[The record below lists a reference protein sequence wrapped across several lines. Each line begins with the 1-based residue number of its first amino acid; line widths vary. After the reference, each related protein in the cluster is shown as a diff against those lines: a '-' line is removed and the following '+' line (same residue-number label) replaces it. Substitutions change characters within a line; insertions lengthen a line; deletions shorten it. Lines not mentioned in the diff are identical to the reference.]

1 MEASTFEALVTE
13 LEGVAQERPQTYR
26 LRVLGLALLGYA
38 VLIGSILVLLAASA
52 LCIWVLT
59 QTHIYGGTRFS
70 LMGLV
75 FCVFMLYYILKSLW
89 IRFEPPKGIVLG
101 HDNAPALMMLIED
114 LAKKVGA
121 SNPDCVILDGEFN
134 ASVMELPRLGL
145 LGWSKTYL
153 TIGLPLALA
162 LNPAQLEAVLAHEF
176 GHLSGNHAR
185 FGNWIY
191 RVRRT
196 WIQLHEELCRQS
208 DNNNSGLVGRFLDW
222 YAPFFGAYSFVFARQ
237 NEYEADRT
245 AARLTTP
252 DQIGSALITIAVSS
266 RILGDRYWPGVF
278 SRAEKESFP
287 PTQILGGA
295 ATTLR
300 RVLNT
305 PEQITFLREAL
316 RAETGCADT
325 HPALSDRLSALG
337 LRWYPPEPLEEN
349 AAEHFFGAKL
359 AGFSAVLD
367 ESWREGIALKWGE
380 RYRYTQQ
387 VQRQL
392 TNWKGK
398 EAELS
403 TDETLQQALWVE
415 EFEGIPAAIPYMHG
429 FVERFPEH
437 AAGRYTLGRLQ
448 CLAEDRLG
456 LANLEQVIVLDPRLA
471 ASCCQIAA
479 DFLQRT
485 GQAEAAAN
493 YLRRADKLAD
503 QLTAARKE
511 RASFDRKV
519 QLLPHDQS
527 AQDLAL
533 LTQQLKKNPR
543 VKAAYF
549 ARKQLTLFPGT
560 MPFFV
565 LGVVIKRKPTDYLGY
580 FFANRSDR
588 EFTQALVEDLNLPNE
603 TWIFVLNDAYKHN
616 DFLKSKFKKLA
627 DSRLF

>member
-1 MEASTFEALVTE
+1 VEASTFEALVTE
-13 LEGVAQERPQTYR
+13 LEGVAQERPQAYR

-38 VLIGSILVLLAASA
+38 VLLGSILLLLAGSA

-59 QTHIYGGTRFS
+59 QTHIRGGMRFS
-70 LMGLV
+70 LMGLA
-75 FCVFMLYYILKSLW
+75 FCVFMLYYMLKSLW
-89 IRFEPPKGIVLG
+89 IRVDPPKGIVLG
-101 HDNAPALMMLIED
+101 HDNAPVLMALIED

-121 SNPDCVILDGEFN
+121 PKPDCVILDGEFN
-134 ASVMELPRLGL
+134 AGVMELPRLGL

-176 GHLSGNHAR
+176 GHLSGNHTR

-208 DNNNSGLVGRFLDW
+208 DYNSSGLVGRFLDW

-245 AARLTTP
+245 AAQLTTP
-252 DQIGSALITIAVSS
+252 NQIGSALITIAVSS
-266 RILGDRYWPGVF
+266 RILGDRYWPEVF

-287 PTQILGGA
+287 PTQILGGT

-300 RVLNT
+300 RVLST
-305 PEQITFLREAL
+305 PEQISFLQEAL
-316 RAETGCADT
+316 REQTGCADT
-325 HPALSDRLSALG
+325 HPALSARLSALG
-337 LRWYPPEPLEEN
+337 LRWHPPESLDQN

-359 AGFSAVLD
+359 ASFSAVLD
-367 ESWREGIALKWGE
+367 ERWREGVALKWSE
-380 RYRYTQQ
+380 RYQYTQQ
-387 VQRQL
+387 VRRQL
-392 TNWKGK
+392 ANWKGK

-403 TDETLQQALWVE
+403 TDEALQQALWVE
-415 EFEGIPAAIPYMHG
+415 EFEGIPTALPYLQG

-448 CLAEDRLG
+448 CLTEDRLG
-456 LANLEQVIVLDPRLA
+456 LNNLEQVIILDPRLA
-471 ASCCQIAA
+471 VSCCQIAA
-479 DFLQRT
+479 DFLQRS
-485 GQAEAAAN
+485 GQTEAAAT
-493 YLRRADKLAD
+493 YLKRADKLAE
-503 QLTAARKE
+503 QLSQARRE
-511 RASFDRKV
+511 RAVFDRNS
-519 QLLPHDQS
+519 QLVPHEQS
-527 AQDLAL
+527 AQSLSL
-533 LTQQLKKNPR
+533 LTRQLKKYSK

-560 MPFFV
+560 MPCFV
-565 LGVVIKRKPTDYLGY
+565 LGVVVKRKPTDYLSQ

-588 EFTQALVEDLNLPNE
+588 EFTQVLIEDLNLPNE
-603 TWIFVLNDAYKHN
+603 TWIFVLNDADKHN
-616 DFLKSKFKKLA
+616 SFLKSKFKKLVE
-627 DSRLF
+627 SRLF